1 MNNANLSKNLKN
13 LRKKNNLTQLQM
25 SKILNLGST
34 TYQSYE
40 QEVSEPNIEVLIK
53 IANFYNISVDELL
66 GRETD
71 MLNLKFLDDDQS
83 LIIKAV
89 LRMNKEQLTYT
100 KRFVESMIT
109 DM

>member
-89 LRMNKEQLTYT
+89 LRMNKEQLSYT